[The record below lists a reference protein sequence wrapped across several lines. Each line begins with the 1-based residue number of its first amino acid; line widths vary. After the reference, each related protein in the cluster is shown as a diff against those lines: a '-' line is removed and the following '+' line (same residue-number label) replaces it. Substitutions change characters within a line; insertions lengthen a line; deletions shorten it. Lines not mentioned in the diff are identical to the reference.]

1 MRISLKLLV
10 LCLFSLA
17 SIAGVN
23 LKNGNFYITYTDI
36 IVPGGGNDL
45 VVERTYNSKSPGKG
59 WFGYGWGSD
68 YETFLVVS
76 ADGSVTVHENGS
88 GAKTRFTPRQAV
100 DAKAAAEKIV
110 DVMRKKTSLS
120 TTVAKTL
127 VTKLTNDAELRQAYA
142 KKFNV
147 SSNLAVGT
155 ELYSNVR
162 GLQKVIK
169 TAKGYIRKYND
180 GKENHFNKDGK
191 LVQVKDKNGYVV
203 NLDYTKE
210 GSLKSI
216 KDSMAKQ
223 IFFKWYPNGLVKS
236 VESGAGK
243 KTTYTYDTNYNLVD
257 AKDISGNNFKYDY
270 DANHNMTLI
279 TYKDG
284 SSQKISYE
292 KKTQF
297 VKELTKRSGEVIKYS
312 YESNPKNP
320 DFHYW
325 TLVAKKSPTKKE
337 VVNRY
342 EYEIKKKPDGSH
354 YTYRILTVINGLKT
368 ETIYTECCSL
378 PKQIKRGNHVT
389 NFEYNKDG
397 LLVKKASSRG
407 DFVELEYHKQFKKIT
422 KVVNPR
428 GWTEFDYD
436 KKGNLKKAN
445 NSKGMS
451 VVLLYDSKGRISKM
465 MDYNKKTKQ
474 KRALEFQYNAQGK
487 PVEITMNKVGKI
499 NVKYDNYGEI
509 LKVESKAGH
518 KMALQVTQAF
528 QSLLAIVKPAGVNL
542 NM

>member
-10 LCLFSLA
+10 LFMFSLA

-45 VVERTYNSKSPGKG
+45 VIERTYNSKSPARG

-68 YETFLVVS
+68 YETHLVVS

-100 DAKAAAEKIV
+100 DPKAAAQKIV

-120 TTVAKTL
+120 TTVANSL

-142 KKFNV
+142 KKFSV
-147 SSNLAVGT
+147 TSNLAVGT

-169 TAKGYIRKYND
+169 TAKGYVRKYND
-180 GKENHFNKDGK
+180 GKENHFNEDGK
-191 LVQVKDKNGYVV
+191 LIEVKDKNGYVV
-203 NLDYTKE
+203 RLDYTKS
-210 GSLKSI
+210 GTLQSI

-243 KTTYTYDTNYNLVD
+243 KTVYTYDSSYNLKE
-257 AKDISGNNFKYDY
+257 AKDVSGNNFKYDY
-270 DANHNMTLI
+270 DANHNMTKI
-279 TYKDG
+279 VYKDG
-284 SSQKISYE
+284 TFQKIDYE

-297 VKELTKRSGEVIKYS
+297 VKELTKRSGEVVKYS

-378 PKQIKRGNHVT
+378 PKQIKRGKHVT

-397 LLVKKASSRG
+397 LLVKKSSSRG
-407 DFVELEYHKQFKKIT
+407 DFVELDYHKKFKKIT
-422 KVVNPR
+422 KVVNSR

-465 MDYNKKTKQ
+465 MDYDKKTKK

-518 KMALQVTQAF
+518 KMALQVTRAF

>member
-1 MRISLKLLV
+1 
-10 LCLFSLA
+10 
-17 SIAGVN
+17 
-23 LKNGNFYITYTDI
+23 
-36 IVPGGGNDL
+36 
-45 VVERTYNSKSPGKG
+45 
-59 WFGYGWGSD
+59 
-68 YETFLVVS
+68 
-76 ADGSVTVHENGS
+76 
-88 GAKTRFTPRQAV
+88 
-100 DAKAAAEKIV
+100 
-110 DVMRKKTSLS
+110 KK
-120 TTVAKTL
+120 
-127 VTKLTNDAELRQAYA
+127 
-142 KKFNV
+142 
-147 SSNLAVGT
+147 
-155 ELYSNVR
+155 
-162 GLQKVIK
+162 
-169 TAKGYIRKYND
+169 
-180 GKENHFNKDGK
+180 
-191 LVQVKDKNGYVV
+191 
-203 NLDYTKE
+203 
-210 GSLKSI
+210 
-216 KDSMAKQ
+216 

-243 KTTYTYDTNYNLVD
+243 KTVYTYDSAYNLKE
-257 AKDISGNNFKYDY
+257 AKDVSGNNFKYDY
-270 DANHNMTLI
+270 DANHNMTKI

-284 SSQKISYE
+284 TFQKIDYE

-297 VKELTKRSGEVIKYS
+297 VKELTKRSGEVVKYS

-378 PKQIKRGNHVT
+378 PKQIKRGKHVT

-397 LLVKKASSRG
+397 LLVKKSSSRG
-407 DFVELEYHKQFKKIT
+407 DFVELDYHKKFKKIT
-422 KVVNPR
+422 KVVNSR

-465 MDYNKKTKQ
+465 MDYNKKTKK

-487 PVEITMNKVGKI
+487 PVEITMNKIGKI

-518 KMALQVTQAF
+518 KMALQVTRAF